1 MQRLSIQPT
10 SAEQAVARVAELWA
24 VLIGQAVLFNEQVA
38 KTLGI
43 NAVDLQAFGVISRHD
58 GPITP
63 TQVMALTGLPASS
76 TTRVLDR
83 LEKAGYI
90 ARGSDPT
97 DRRKVAVQVV
107 AVKAAEVAQH
117 YAAKI
122 DQIRQLNAARTDAEV
137 AAVLSYLSDLASCE

>member
-1 MQRLSIQPT
+1 MCDLF
-10 SAEQAVARVAELWA
+10 A

-63 TQVMALTGLPASS
+63 TEVMALTGLPASS
-76 TTRVLDR
+76 VTRVLDR
-83 LEKAGYI
+83 LEKSGYI
-90 ARGSDPT
+90 ARGTVPT
-97 DRRKVAVQVV
+97 DRRKVAVEVV
-107 AVKAAEVAQH
+107 AAKAAEVARH

-122 DQIRQLNAARTDAEV
+122 EQIRQLNAARTDADV
-137 AAVLSYLSDLASCE
+137 AAVLSYLHDLAHSR